1 MALSTQLKVDHR
13 RYKNLTMNVILHIG
27 TEKTGTTALQSFFTS
42 NRHRIRKAGFAYLES
57 LGLPSNRKLASYC
70 FNEDRHDDYHVAC
83 GIVSSEKRKKW
94 GKQFL
99 ADLDNEIKSLDKNI
113 HTVVIS
119 NEQFHSRLEHIEE
132 IERVKDILLG
142 YFDSVQVCVYLRR
155 QDKVACSLYST
166 ALKCGHSMNN
176 ILPGVSSEDHYYNYR
191 VFLNKWSHVFG
202 EEKLRVR
209 IFERSELIDNDLII
223 DFLKSNDLQLGNL
236 DQYLQPGRENESL
249 LPEAQE
255 FLRIYNTVVN
265 TNENSHGQRIREQVV
280 PLLEQEYAGK
290 PQLPSK
296 SDAQSFCE
304 QFAESNRE
312 VAKQWFNREEIFSSD
327 FSSYPE
333 QTEKYNLENSKL
345 VEIIAN
351 LLEAMTNLEQTQ
363 NNQLRK
369 AIIDSPENGTRLLAD
384 YFLSTDPL
392 LANTIRQ
399 NVSYKTTCA
408 S

>member
-1 MALSTQLKVDHR
+1 MK
-13 RYKNLTMNVILHIG
+13 VILHIG

-57 LGLPSNRKLASYC
+57 LGLPSNRKLATYC
-70 FNEDRHDDYHVAC
+70 FNDDRHDDYHVAL
-83 GIVSSEKRKKW
+83 GIVNTEKRKIW

-99 ADLDNEIKSLDKNI
+99 SDLDSEIKSLDKNI
-113 HTVVIS
+113 HTVVVS

-132 IERVKDILLG
+132 IQRVKNILLG
-142 YFDSVQVCVYLRR
+142 YFDTVQVCVYLRR

-176 ILPGVSSEDHYYNYR
+176 ILPSVSSEDHYYNYR
-191 VFLNKWSHVFG
+191 VFLNKWSQVFG
-202 EEKLRVR
+202 QEALNVR
-209 IFERSELIDNDLII
+209 IFEKSELINNDLIS
-223 DFLKSNDLQLGNL
+223 DFLVSNDLQLGQL

-255 FLRIYNTVVN
+255 FLRIYNKVVD
-265 TNENSHGQRIREQVV
+265 NSNNSQGQKIREQVV
-280 PLLEQEYAGK
+280 PLLEKEYSGK

-296 SDAQSFCE
+296 TDAQSFCE
-304 QFAESNRE
+304 QFGESNKE
-312 VAKQWFNREEIFSSD
+312 VAMQWFNREEIFSSD
-327 FSSYPE
+327 FSTYPE
-333 QTEKYNLENSKL
+333 QAEKYDLENSKL
-345 VEIIAN
+345 VEIVAN
-351 LLEAMTNLEQTQ
+351 LLAAMTNMEQAQ

-399 NVSYKTTCA
+399 NVNYKNTCT